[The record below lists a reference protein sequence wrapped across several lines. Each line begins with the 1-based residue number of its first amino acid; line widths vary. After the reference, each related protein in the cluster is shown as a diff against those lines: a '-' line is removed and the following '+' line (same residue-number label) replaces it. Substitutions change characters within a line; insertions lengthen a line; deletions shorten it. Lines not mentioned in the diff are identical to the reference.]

1 MITDEIADQLWSA
14 VSTQDLGAV
23 ESLLKRGADPN
34 HECYWSKDWTTHKV
48 DVSTEEG
55 RNPPLHTACRDGNIE
70 IVRALVKGRANTKR
84 IGVYFTPFQY
94 AIIEGH
100 YEIVQYLAGSHYTV
114 DAKDVEMAANFVR
127 VGDGNLN
134 IALFLLT
141 DTGSQIDEA
150 TKVKVLYGGCAWG
163 RLDVVKTIVEEHNLD
178 PNRVYSMEGRSPLKA
193 VLDSL
198 NIFSYRGCVD
208 VALYLISVVAVV
220 RRTKSSYCTRHA
232 QLASWMS

>member
-1 MITDEIADQLWSA
+1 MTDEIADQLWSA

-100 YEIVQYLAGSHYTV
+100 YEIVQYLAGSHCTV
-114 DAKDVEMAANFVR
+114 GE
-127 VGDGNLN
+127 
-134 IALFLLT
+134 
-141 DTGSQIDEA
+141 
-150 TKVKVLYGGCAWG
+150 
-163 RLDVVKTIVEEHNLD
+163 
-178 PNRVYSMEGRSPLKA
+178 
-193 VLDSL
+193 
-198 NIFSYRGCVD
+198 
-208 VALYLISVVAVV
+208 
-220 RRTKSSYCTRHA
+220 
-232 QLASWMS
+232 